1 MPWKVTSQPATEPVT
16 TAEAKLHLNIPDAI
30 TDWDTMIAEMV
41 KSARKHI
48 EKLTGQAFVTQT
60 VQEFFD
66 NFNTLR
72 YTGEMTLS
80 RYPIS
85 SITHIKYTD
94 TAGAQQTWATT
105 NYATDLVSRRP
116 RIALKTAGTI
126 PENSDEINS
135 IEIQYVCGYGAASAV
150 DEQFKTAIKLLV
162 AEMFENRENRAYTMP
177 DRLHNYLFREMDHT
191 F

>member
-16 TAEAKLHLNIPDAI
+16 TAEAKLHLNIPDAV

-41 KSARKHI
+41 KSAREHI

-60 VQEFFD
+60 VQEFID
-66 NFNTLR
+66 NFDTIACM
-72 YTGEMTLS
+72 GEMTLS

-85 SITHIKYTD
+85 AVTHIKYTD
-94 TAGAQQTWATT
+94 TAGAQQTWADT

-150 DEQFKTAIKLLV
+150 PAQFKTAIKLLV
-162 AEMFENRENRAYTMP
+162 GELFENRENRAYTLP
-177 DRLHNYLFREMDHT
+177 DRLHSYLFREMDHT

>member
-1 MPWKVTSQPATEPVT
+1 MAFKVTSQLATEPVT

-41 KSARKHI
+41 KSAREHI
-48 EKLTGQAFVTQT
+48 EKLTGQAFITQT
-60 VQEFFD
+60 TQEFLD
-66 NFNTLR
+66 NFDTLR
-72 YTGEMTLS
+72 CMGEMTLS

-85 SITHIKYTD
+85 AITHIKYTN
-94 TAGAQQTWATT
+94 TAGAQTTWPDT

-116 RIALKTAGTI
+116 RIALKAAGTI

-150 DEQFKTAIKLLV
+150 PAQFKTAIKLLV
-162 AEMFENRENRAYTMP
+162 AEMFENRENRAYTLP
-177 DRLHNYLFREMDHT
+177 DRLHSYLFREMDHT